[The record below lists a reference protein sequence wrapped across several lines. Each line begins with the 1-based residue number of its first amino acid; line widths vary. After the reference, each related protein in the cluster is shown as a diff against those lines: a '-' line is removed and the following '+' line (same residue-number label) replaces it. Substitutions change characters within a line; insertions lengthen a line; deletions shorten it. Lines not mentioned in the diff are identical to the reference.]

1 MNEQTSSE
9 EGSPVLIESHIA
21 CGGFTHMTVSPQG
34 GRWGGR
40 GGGGGGV
47 PPLHRDIV
55 VLHRTR
61 DGPPRLSDGSGR
73 PSDGGGSFS
82 PFALALVEGADG
94 DKVAA
99 IQTILPENLPE
110 ILRNASRI
118 QY

>member
-1 MNEQTSSE
+1 
-9 EGSPVLIESHIA
+9 
-21 CGGFTHMTVSPQG
+21 MTVSPQG

-61 DGPPRLSDGSGR
+61 DGPPRLSVGSGR

-82 PFALALVEGADG
+82 PLALALVEGADG
-94 DKVAA
+94 EKVAA
-99 IQTILPENLPE
+99 I
-110 ILRNASRI
+110 
-118 QY
+118 